1 MMTWQQRK
9 QEGKPVTVLGV
20 DPGPVDLGWALY
32 ERVDGRPLVEAKVL
46 AHGVDDVG
54 EWHRTA
60 RAWAEPS
67 AWARW
72 HAYASSMASEGTFA
86 RAMIEAHV
94 IAVERVQSYGIS
106 GASLLRTAEVGGALM
121 HEAGPRGRWIDRATV
136 KRGLGVAGAKG
147 SADAAVRQRLI
158 ELHGGSREVAIGRK
172 ASPGPLYGLKSHA
185 WAALAVAVVAR
196 DTLDTEPGPSFG
208 GAR

>member
-1 MMTWQQRK
+1 MMMWQELK
-9 QEGKPVTVLGV
+9 LLNKPITVLGV
-20 DPGPVDLGWALY
+20 DPGPVLAGWALY
-32 ERVDGRPLVEAKVL
+32 RLAAGRPLVEANVL

-54 EWHRTA
+54 AWHRAACSILALPTHGSL
-60 RAWAEPS
+60 AWAMEV
-67 AWARW
+67 
-72 HAYASSMASEGTFA
+72 
-86 RAMIEAHV
+86 AHV

-121 HEAGPRGRWIDRATV
+121 HAAGPRGRWIDRATV